1 MLQITIRDLYSCL
14 HKTSLVFWKDDIGVM
29 PCSSSCSGHTVRACE
44 KLQLTRARMPN
55 TQKGFISK
63 SECCCRFLTTV
74 SCLNVSPW
82 ECYQLQQYY
91 RSHTTISSCLLL
103 WEGKNHALIC
113 LALWPKSCALFTN
126 SERLIVL
133 FGRPMKALMQ
143 STGRAMRP
151 TPAKTMKRSHPAK
164 TVSPHLPVAA
174 CICSICFICYSL
186 FACDFGL
193 QPLEGPQS
201 RIFLHG

>member
-1 MLQITIRDLYSCL
+1 MTLGLCL
-14 HKTSLVFWKDDIGVM
+14 ALPDAAGTL
-29 PCSSSCSGHTVRACE
+29 SGIQTRM
-44 KLQLTRARMPN
+44 QLTRARMAN
-55 TQKGFISK
+55 TQKGLISK
-63 SECCCRFLTTV
+63 SECCCRILTTV
-74 SCLNVSPW
+74 SCLTLSPW

-91 RSHTTISSCLLL
+91 RSHTMISSCLAS

-151 TPAKTMKRSHPAK
+151 TPANTMKRSHPVK
-164 TVSPHLPVAA
+164 TVSSHLRAAA
-174 CICSICFICYSL
+174 CICRICLICYSS
-186 FACDFGL
+186 FGYD
-193 QPLEGPQS
+193 S
-201 RIFLHG
+201 